1 MSVLV
6 FLLVFQSTASVLHEM
21 SEGVV
26 ACVLEDLAFRI
37 GNIEKHFSL
46 ICCQVFSSKS
56 KAAYFEVSFSV
67 HLQILLN
74 TVLVCFFLKSWY
86 ILVVLPELHNLK

>member
-6 FLLVFQSTASVLHEM
+6 ALLVFQSTASVLHEI

-37 GNIEKHFSL
+37 DNIEEHPSL
-46 ICCQVFSSKS
+46 ICHQVLSSKS
-56 KAAYFEVSFSV
+56 KAAYFGVSFSD
-67 HLQILLN
+67 HLQILLIP
-74 TVLVCFFLKSWY
+74 FFSLFF
-86 ILVVLPELHNLK
+86 

>member
-6 FLLVFQSTASVLHEM
+6 FLLVFQSTVSVLHLM

-46 ICCQVFSSKS
+46 ICCQVLSSKS

-74 TVLVCFFLKSWY
+74 TVLVCFFFKNPGIFWLYSQNY
-86 ILVVLPELHNLK
+86 II